1 MATKFPW
8 PEIELRLRQLRL
20 SADDLKER
28 FPEEDQFFPRFAD
41 LADAVREAAN
51 DDCIEDASVR
61 ITDILIDLGYVPEH
75 ERQH

>member
-8 PEIELRLRQLRL
+8 PEIELRLQTLRL

-28 FPEEDQFFPRFAD
+28 FPEEGEFFPRFAD

-51 DDCIEDASVR
+51 DDCIEDASIR

>member
-1 MATKFPW
+1 MVTKFAW
-8 PEIELRLRQLRL
+8 PEIELRLHELRL
-20 SADDLKER
+20 CADDLKER

-41 LADAVREAAN
+41 LADAAREASN